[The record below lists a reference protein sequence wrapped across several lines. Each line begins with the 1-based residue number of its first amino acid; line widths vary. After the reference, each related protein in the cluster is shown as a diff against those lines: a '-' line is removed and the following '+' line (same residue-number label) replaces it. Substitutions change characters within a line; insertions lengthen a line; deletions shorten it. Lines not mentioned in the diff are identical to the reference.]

1 MPMPEHLIQRPHPS
15 TAPRW
20 PQQLWARW
28 RSHLLF
34 KTLALTLFLTVF
46 FIAYFHLLRHPA
58 HAVTM
63 MPLTWLDHA
72 ISFQP
77 WTLAFY
83 ASLWF
88 YVAIPMHLIET
99 RRHFI
104 ALGSVYFLLCLAGLI
119 CFYLWPT
126 AIPRPDIQWHDYPGF
141 GFLQSVDS
149 AGNACPSLHVA
160 TAVFAGIWL
169 ERFLRALAAPR
180 WTRLGNLLWCAA
192 IVYSTIATRQ
202 HVVLDA
208 AAGTLLGL
216 LFGMLSAPLGR
227 RLLPGTR
234 G

>member
-1 MPMPEHLIQRPHPS
+1 MPDPLIQRLPQT

-20 PQQLWARW
+20 TQALWTRW
-28 RSHLLF
+28 CSHLLF
-34 KTLALTLFLTVF
+34 KTFALTLFLTLF
-46 FIAYFHLLRHPA
+46 FVAYFQLLRHPA

-63 MPLTWLDHA
+63 MPLTWLDQA

-77 WTLAFY
+77 WTLVFY

-88 YVAIPMHLIET
+88 YVALPLQLLKT
-99 RRHFI
+99 RPHFI
-104 ALGSVYFLLCLAGLI
+104 ALGSAYFFLCLSGLI

-169 ERFLRALAAPR
+169 ERILRALAVPR
-180 WTRLGNLLWCAA
+180 WVRLGNLLWCAA

-208 AAGTLLGL
+208 AAGCLLGM
-216 LFGMLSAPLGR
+216 LFGCLSAPLGR
-227 RLLPGTR
+227 RLLPGAR
-234 G
+234 D